1 MVGVYWLDDLS
12 TENRL
17 YFVDGGTHKLEVVD
31 LEGGNRHLILQD
43 SDSHFFSLDVFGK
56 YIYYTDWN
64 HK

>member
-1 MVGVYWLDDLS
+1 M
-12 TENRL
+12 
-17 YFVDGGTHKLEVVD
+17 DGGTHKLEVVD